1 MISAILLAA
10 GQSKRMGD
18 ENKLV
23 KNFQGIP
30 LIKHSVR
37 NILASFIGE
46 LIIVLGHQKEI
57 IEKLI
62 DKNEKIKFVFNQDF
76 ESGMATSI
84 KTGLN
89 HLSEETE
96 AFFICLGDMPMVNKD
111 IFNLLIKSKNNREII
126 VPTYKNKQGNP
137 ILFSKSMKKKIMTIE
152 GDVGAKKILELNKDK
167 ILNIET
173 NDQSITKNFNTLDNF
188 SS

>member
-1 MISAILLAA
+1 
-10 GQSKRMGD
+10 
-18 ENKLV
+18 
-23 KNFQGIP
+23 
-30 LIKHSVR
+30 
-37 NILASFIGE
+37 
-46 LIIVLGHQKEI
+46 
-57 IEKLI
+57 
-62 DKNEKIKFVFNQDF
+62 
-76 ESGMATSI
+76 
-84 KTGLN
+84 
-89 HLSEETE
+89 
-96 AFFICLGDMPMVNKD
+96 MVNKD